1 MYMKNSEIYKAAG
14 LSIEEICEVEQYL
27 RDNGYTHKFYESEVY
42 NKLYDYFTIDT
53 FEMPYGVAKCRT
65 GEPDVWIIDR
75 LSQ

>member
-1 MYMKNSEIYKAAG
+1 MKNSEIFKIIG
-14 LSIEEICEVEQYL
+14 LSIEEICEVKKYL
-27 RDNGYTHKFYESEVY
+27 SDEAYAHEFYGSKVY
-42 NKLYDYFTIDT
+42 YKLYDYFTTDT